1 MLWLMLGSPTALHAQ
16 KAVFAEDFN
25 SYRDGD
31 FLPLRAQTAEP
42 YAIVV
47 FEAAGSKGRIV
58 PGDRS
63 RKTTRHLELSVE
75 LKSPGFNVAGY
86 GWKPEKQ
93 PRAKEVVDESG
104 VDKRQA
110 RKDEAAKDLGQYT
123 LSFEIALVSG
133 PGFVKD
139 GLALDVILLGDS
151 TGSGIKLTPDVTGLK
166 AGAGFQ
172 KFTIPLKDGQR
183 FLETKTFDPTDS
195 RFKIEF
201 SMVGGVAAAT
211 TQKIAIDNI
220 ALIKGRSKDK

>member
-1 MLWLMLGSPTALHAQ
+1 MLWLMLGSPTAVHAQ

-25 SYRDGD
+25 TYRDGD
-31 FLPLRAQTAEP
+31 FLPVCAQKAEP
-42 YAIVV
+42 YSIVV

-58 PGDRS
+58 TGDRS
-63 RKTTRHLELSVE
+63 RKTTRHLELSAE

-93 PRAKEVVDESG
+93 PRAKEALEEG
-104 VDKRQA
+104 GEDKRQA
-110 RKDEAAKDLGQYT
+110 RKDEAARDLGQYT

-133 PGFVKD
+133 PGFKD
-139 GLALDVILLGDS
+139 GLGLDVILLGDGN
-151 TGSGIKLTPDVTGLK
+151 GSGIKLTPDVTGLK

-172 KFTIPLKDGQR
+172 KFSIPLKDGQR

-201 SMVGGVAAAT
+201 SMVGSVTAAT
-211 TQKIAIDNI
+211 TQKIALDNI
-220 ALIKGRSKDK
+220 ALIRERPKDR